1 MITSCTKGWNLSW
14 TQVSPC
20 WKSCAFQQKYKHNG
34 WTTARRHITQVTLAI
49 ACLGFAQTCGE
60 SWWVAWQC
68 NDDIFII
75 LSDCDD
81 TVVLDIK
88 WQFFALFSILFTIY
102 SVDFL
107 NQFLTGTQCLQVW
120 VQRLGRREELP
131 HPVFWNCLPGQAA
144 TLDKDILGWYFD
156 EILFLIWLNI
166 TVFLVESDHHLQHIS
181 CYSSMLYGVGLW
193 KQQVKII
200 PDYFQQLRS
209 DLIIIIAMLWNFWM
223 AQVVEIDLSTRKL
236 KVNKTLDG
244 EPGFLVERLQKLG
257 LKVNRRKQW
266 QK

>member
-88 WQFFALFSILFTIY
+88 WQLFALFSILFMIY

-107 NQFLTGTQCLQVW
+107 NQFFNWDSMPAGMGTTAWTKGRAASSSLLKLPPWSGCTTWQRYPW
-120 VQRLGRREELP
+120 VI
-131 HPVFWNCLPGQAA
+131 F
-144 TLDKDILGWYFD
+144 
-156 EILFLIWLNI
+156 
-166 TVFLVESDHHLQHIS
+166 
-181 CYSSMLYGVGLW
+181 
-193 KQQVKII
+193 
-200 PDYFQQLRS
+200 
-209 DLIIIIAMLWNFWM
+209 LWNFIFNLTEYYSVPSWKWPSSSTHFM
-223 AQVVEIDLSTRKL
+223 LLFNSLWGWSLETAGKNHSRLFSTIEKWLDHNYCNVVKL
-236 KVNKTLDG
+236 LDG
-244 EPGFLVERLQKLG
+244 SGGWDWLIDQKTEG
-257 LKVNRRKQW
+257 Q
-266 QK
+266 